1 VQRLRALAAE
11 LRIRGTFSSHQ
22 VLSAHKL
29 ADALFP
35 RMVVRCRTPIPLI
48 TLMPKMRVDQREGRA

>member
-1 VQRLRALAAE
+1 MCRGYALAAE
-11 LRIRGTFSSHQ
+11 LRMKATVSSHQ

-35 RMVVRCRTPIPLI
+35 RMAVRCRTHMPLI
-48 TLMPKMRVDQREGRA
+48 ARTCRVELA